1 MAKGVYAALS
11 GAVASGVALETTA
24 QNLANAS
31 TTGYHRLR
39 PVFREVLARSAEAPQ
54 PAVGKTQP
62 SENRLAVVA
71 STVIDMTPGVTRSTG
86 NPLDVVFPEGTFAA
100 ISTDRGERYTRA
112 GNMRVGAD
120 GSIQLAGGKLASE
133 DGQPINVDPAAQV
146 SITKEGQVLAD
157 GEEVARI
164 KLVEFQDPTR
174 LQPEGAALLA
184 ASQAS
189 GAPEITSGEL
199 AIGELEEPNATP
211 VTAMTELMT
220 VSRLFDA
227 YQRAIETFRDA
238 DRRIVQVPSS

>member
-31 TTGYHRLR
+31 TNGYHRIR
-39 PVFREVLARSAEAPQ
+39 PVFREVLARAGQAPQ
-54 PAVGKTQP
+54 PGVGKTQP
-62 SENRLAVVA
+62 SENHFAVA
-71 STVIDMTPGVTRSTG
+71 AGTVIDMTPGVTRSTG
-86 NPLDVVFPEGTFAA
+86 NPLDVVFPERTFAA

-112 GNMRVGAD
+112 GSMKVGPD
-120 GSIQLAGGKLASE
+120 GSIQLAGGKLAGE
-133 DGQPINVDPAAQV
+133 DGQPITVDPTAQV
-146 SITKEGQVLAD
+146 SISKEGQVLAN

-174 LQPEGAALLA
+174 LQPEGAAQLA

-189 GAPEITSGEL
+189 GTPEITSGEL
-199 AIGELEEPNATP
+199 AVGELEEPNATP